1 MDEKQKIIKELK
13 FEGKMDEFVKHSLEE
28 LHIEF
33 LKKILTARKIFKY
46 QGIEVFNSWLVE
58 QSNFGGGELTL
69 SVIAYIMGITRERV
83 RQIETS
89 AIKKLKHPKLGCKLK
104 QYVEDTKP
112 LSY

>member
-1 MDEKQKIIKELK
+1 MNSIIKQLRL
-13 FEGKMDEFVKHSLEE
+13 EGKMDEYAKKYFEE
-28 LHIEF
+28 LHIVF
-33 LKKILTARKIFKY
+33 LKKILAARKIFKY
-46 QGIEVFNSWLVE
+46 QGAEVFNSWLVE
-58 QSNFGGGELTL
+58 QADFGDGELTL